1 MSVASGV
8 GAKNIGAS
16 AAEGAKG
23 RSETQYRFLELR
35 QLVALEHM
43 RFVTPN
49 RVDGPYS
56 GRHRSRAMGGSG
68 EFADYRPYTP
78 GDDLRRLD
86 WRVLGR
92 TGRAYIKRFQEDT
105 NLSCL
110 SVIDCSGSMQFDG
123 RPTQGAATGW
133 LRKKL
138 PGGASRSDAPDKLT
152 YAQYFATAL
161 THLVTRGGDQAGL
174 GLVGGGLHQYLAP
187 GSTES
192 HARSLYEAIESIKTV
207 PETDLAGGL
216 ETIIGRVH
224 GRGVMLLLSDLLVD
238 DLTDLTASLR
248 NYRHRGWEI
257 VILHLIHP
265 DEEDLPEGVAFQF
278 EGLEGEGNV
287 RCRVNEVRELYRK
300 RWREHLE
307 RARTISTAVGAD
319 YRRISTAT
327 SYLDTLSQFLVQR
340 AG

>member
-1 MSVASGV
+1 MSVA
-8 GAKNIGAS
+8 AS
-16 AAEGAKG
+16 SDTE
-23 RSETQYRFLELR
+23 YRFLELR

-110 SVIDCSGSMQFDG
+110 PVIDCSGSMRFDG
-123 RPTQGAATGW
+123 KPARSGLSKGW
-133 LRKKL
+133 FANTLES
-138 PGGASRSDAPDKLT
+138 ASARQTSPDKLT
-152 YAQYFATAL
+152 YAQYFTTAL
-161 THLVTRGGDQAGL
+161 THLVTRGGDQTGL
-174 GLVGGGLHQYLAP
+174 GLIGDGLQEFHSP

-192 HARSLYEAIESIKTV
+192 HARSLYEAIENIQTV
-207 PETDLAGGL
+207 DRSELAGGL
-216 ETIIGRVH
+216 ESVLSRVS
-224 GRGVMLLLSDLLVD
+224 GRGVMLLMSDLLVD
-238 DLTDLTASLR
+238 DVRDLTAALR
-248 NYRHRGWEI
+248 HYRHRGWEL
-257 VILHLIHP
+257 VLLHLIHP
-265 DEEDLPEGVAFQF
+265 DEEDLPEGVAYQF
-278 EGLEGEGNV
+278 EGLEGEGTV
-287 RCRVNEVRELYRK
+287 KCRVNEIRDLYRV

-307 RARTISTAVGAD
+307 RARTIATAVGAD

-327 SYLDTLSQFLVQR
+327 SYLDTLGQFLVQR

>member
-1 MSVASGV
+1 MSVV
-8 GAKNIGAS
+8 PS
-16 AAEGAKG
+16 AG
-23 RSETQYRFLELR
+23 SQYRFLELR
-35 QLVALEHM
+35 QMVALEHM

-86 WRVLGR
+86 WRVLGQ

-110 SVIDCSGSMQFDG
+110 PVIDCSGSMRFDG
-123 RPTQGAATGW
+123 QPSTSPTSGW
-133 LRKKL
+133 LGKQMSL
-138 PGGASRSDAPDKLT
+138 VGPPSPPDKLT
-152 YAQYFATAL
+152 YAQYFTTAL
-161 THLVTRGGDQAGL
+161 THLVTRGGDQTGL
-174 GLVGGGLHQYLAP
+174 ALIGDGLHWYRSP

-192 HARSLYEAIESIKTV
+192 HARGLYEAIEGIETV
-207 PETDLAGGL
+207 DRSDLARGF
-216 ETIIGRVH
+216 EAIIGRVR
-224 GRGVMLLLSDLLVD
+224 GRGVILLLSDLLVND
-238 DLTDLTASLR
+238 VQDLTAALR
-248 NYRHRGWEI
+248 RFRHHGWEV

-265 DEEDLPEGVAFQF
+265 DEEDLPDGVAFQF

-287 RCRVNEVRELYRK
+287 RCRVNEIRDLYRQ
-300 RWREHLE
+300 RWCAHLE
-307 RARTISTAVGAD
+307 QARSIATAVGAD

-327 SYLDTLSQFLVQR
+327 PYLDTLGQFLVQR

>member
-1 MSVASGV
+1 MNV
-8 GAKNIGAS
+8 AS
-16 AAEGAKG
+16 AAA
-23 RSETQYRFLELR
+23 RQHRFLEWR

-105 NLSCL
+105 NLACL
-110 SVIDCSGSMQFDG
+110 PVIDCSGSMRFDG
-123 RPTQGAATGW
+123 QPSKSVGTGW
-133 LRKKL
+133 LKK
-138 PGGASRSDAPDKLT
+138 GTDVVAARSAAPDKLT
-152 YAQYFATAL
+152 YAQYFTTAL
-161 THLVTRGGDQAGL
+161 THLVTRGGDRTGL
-174 GLVGGGLHQYLAP
+174 GLVGDGLHSYLSP

-192 HARSLYEAIESIKTV
+192 HAHTLYEAIENIETV
-207 PETDLAGGL
+207 NRSDLAGGL
-216 ETIIGRVH
+216 ESIIARVR

-238 DLTDLTASLR
+238 DVQDLTAALR
-248 NYRHRGWEI
+248 HYRHRGWEL
-257 VILHLIHP
+257 VLLHLIHP
-265 DEEDLPEGVAFQF
+265 DEEELPEGVAFQF

-287 RCRVNEVRELYRK
+287 KCRVSEIRDLYRL

-307 RARTISTAVGAD
+307 RARSIATAVGAD

-327 SYLDTLSQFLVQR
+327 SYLDTLGQFLVQR